1 MKTLLIV
8 GLGSFG
14 MTLARDLV
22 KRGNEV
28 MGIDVDEDRIDK
40 AREFVD
46 KALIADGTRR
56 EVLKEFRV
64 EEFDVV
70 VVNLGDRIDT
80 SVLAA
85 LHLKELGAREIV
97 VKAVSS
103 DHETILKMI
112 GVDQVVFPE
121 RDMALRLSYVLSSS
135 NVMDQFLLA
144 GDFSLVELV
153 ATPSMVGKSLQ
164 ELNLRNRYGVQVV
177 IIKQTV
183 PEELVFPSGD
193 FTVKDS
199 DVLVVMGKEEDLKR
213 LQI

>member
-1 MKTLLIV
+1 MKSVLII

-14 MTLARDLV
+14 LTLGRDLV

-28 MGIDVDEDRIDK
+28 AVIDTNEERINK

-56 EVLKEFRV
+56 EVLKELRV

-70 VVNLGDRIDT
+70 VVNLGDRIDA

-85 LHLKELGAREIV
+85 LHLRELNAREIV

-121 RDMALRLSYVLSSS
+121 RDMALRLSYILSSA

-144 GDFSLVELV
+144 SDYSIVEL
-153 ATPSMVGKSLQ
+153 AAPPALVGKSLQ
-164 ELNLRNRYGVQVV
+164 ELDLRNRYGVQVV

-183 PEELVFPSGD
+183 PEGLVFPSGD
-193 FTVKDS
+193 FVIKDS

-213 LQI
+213 LQV